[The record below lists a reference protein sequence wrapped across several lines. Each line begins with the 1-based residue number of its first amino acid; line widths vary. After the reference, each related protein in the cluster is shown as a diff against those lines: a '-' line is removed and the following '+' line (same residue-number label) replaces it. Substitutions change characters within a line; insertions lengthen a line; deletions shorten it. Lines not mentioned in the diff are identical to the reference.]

1 MVSLVSLNDYLG
13 ETNLYDKKEKLER
26 NKVKSWLKSVS
37 AFSNSNGGK
46 IILGVTE
53 DSKIKGLCD
62 FKSDS
67 EFISETIKTRIDPVA
82 EFDME
87 IKEFNEGTIIILSI
101 FEGRNSPYYFI
112 ESGSRI
118 AYKRVGNQSVIATS
132 VDLLNL
138 TLKGQKLTYD
148 SLLSNKH
155 IDNVSFNE
163 LKTEY
168 NSRSN
173 SKFEEKDLNSFGL
186 VDDNGRV
193 TIAGTLF
200 ADGYQ
205 VYQSRVFCT
214 RWNGLTKTHG
224 LMEALDDKEYEGNL
238 LYLLKVSLD
247 FVKRNNKKM
256 WRKDFINRI
265 EYFDYPIRAVQE
277 AIVNALVHRDYTII
291 GSEVHI
297 DIYDDR
303 IEIVSPGGMYDG
315 TFIQDRDIF
324 NISSVRRNPII
335 ADLFGRM
342 NLMERRGSGLKKIV
356 EVYEVEENYKEKL
369 APKFRSTESAF
380 FTVLK
385 NLNYE
390 GINKG
395 INEGQSVGQSG
406 TQSGTQ
412 NGTQNGTRSG
422 TQKENIWIRRYR
434 ILKIIEENPKITTQE
449 LAKLISTSLRTIKRD
464 LSKLTEKG
472 YIKFEGGSKE
482 GKWIITFEKQ

>member
-1 MVSLVSLNDYLG
+1 MPLKDYLG
-13 ETNLYDKKEKLER
+13 ETNLYDKKEKIER

-37 AFSNSNGGK
+37 AFSNNNGGK
-46 IILGVTE
+46 ILFGITE
-53 DSKIKGLCD
+53 DNEIKGLDD
-62 FKSDS
+62 FKGDS
-67 EFISETIKTRIDPVA
+67 EFISETIKTRIDPIP

-87 IKEFNEGTIIILSI
+87 IKEFSEGTIIILSI
-101 FEGRNSPYYFI
+101 FQGRNTPYYFI
-112 ESGSRI
+112 ESGSRT

-138 TLKGQKLTYD
+138 TLKGQKQTYD
-148 SLLSNKH
+148 SLLSDKH
-155 IDNVSFNE
+155 IDNVTFKE
-163 LKTEY
+163 LRIEY
-168 NSRSN
+168 NNRSG

-186 VDDNGRV
+186 VSDNGV
-193 TIAGTLF
+193 LTIAGALF

-224 LMEALDDKEYEGNL
+224 LMEALDDSEYEGNL
-238 LYLLKVSLD
+238 LYLLKASLD
-247 FVKRNNKKM
+247 FVKRNNRKM
-256 WRKDFINRI
+256 WKKGPIYRV
-265 EYFDYPIRAVQE
+265 EYPDYPERAVQE

-297 DIYDDR
+297 DIFDDR

-335 ADLFGRM
+335 ADLFARM

-356 EVYEVEENYKEKL
+356 EAYESEEKYNESL
-369 APKFRSTESAF
+369 IPEFRSTESAF

-385 NLNYE
+385 NLNYD
-390 GINKG
+390 GIN
-395 INEGQSVGQSG
+395 VGEYG

-412 NGTQNGTRSG
+412 TGTQSG
-422 TQKENIWIRRYR
+422 TQKENIQTRRQKIIR
-434 ILKIIEENPKITTQE
+434 ILEKTPIITAQE
-449 LAKLISTSLRTIKRD
+449 LADEINSSLRTTKRD
-464 LSKLTEKG
+464 LAKLTEDG
-472 YIKFEGGSKE
+472 YIKYEGSSKD
-482 GKWIITFEKQ
+482 GKWIVLK